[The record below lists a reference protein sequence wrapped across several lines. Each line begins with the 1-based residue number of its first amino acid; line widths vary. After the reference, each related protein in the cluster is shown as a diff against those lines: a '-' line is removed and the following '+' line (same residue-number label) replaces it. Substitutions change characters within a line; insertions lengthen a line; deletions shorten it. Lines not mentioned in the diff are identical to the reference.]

1 MNDAHKDVVRR
12 INRGFEA
19 GDEQAI
25 LDCLTDDVVWHVPP
39 YFTAEGKHGFRQQI
53 SSPTADGPPV
63 IDLRSLVAEGEIV
76 AVEGFVTNRFKGGGA
91 FRGLFHNVYRFR
103 DGKIC
108 RMTSYVV
115 PLPETGWDPDI
126 TR

>member
-1 MNDAHKDVVRR
+1 MSESHKDIVRR

-39 YFTAEGKHGFRQQI
+39 HFTATGKEGFRRQI
-53 SSPTADGPPV
+53 SSPGADGPPV
-63 IDLRSLVAEGEIV
+63 IDLRSLVAEGETV
-76 AVEGFVTNRFKGGGA
+76 AVEGFVTNRFKGGGT
-91 FRGLFHNVYRFR
+91 FRGLFHNVYRFHG
-103 DGKIC
+103 GKIC

-115 PLPETGWDPDI
+115 PLPESGWDPDT

>member
-1 MNDAHKDVVRR
+1 MNEAHKDVVRR

-39 YFTAEGKHGFRQQI
+39 HFTATGKEGFRQHI
-53 SSPTADGPPV
+53 SSPAADGPPV

-76 AVEGFVTNRFKGGGA
+76 AVEGFVTNRFKGGGM

-115 PLPETGWDPDI
+115 PLPESGWDPDI

>member
-1 MNDAHKDVVRR
+1 MSESNKQVVRT

-19 GDEQAI
+19 GDDVAI
-25 LDCLTDDVVWHVPP
+25 LACLHDDIVWHVPP
-39 YFTAEGKHGFRQQI
+39 YFTARGKEAFRQQI
-53 SSPTADGPPV
+53 SSPDADGPPS
-63 IDLRSLVAEGEIV
+63 IELRSLVAEADIV
-76 AVEGFVTNRFKGGGA
+76 TVEGFVTNRFKNGGV

-103 DGKIC
+103 DTKIF

-115 PLPETGWDPDI
+115 PLPETGWDAET